1 MIAIDVSAAIR
12 QPGKVFE
19 FEYTGEPELEGIVF
33 LEPLVLKCTYTAIDK
48 GKAIKLKGA
57 YRTVIEEEC
66 VRCLDE
72 VPFEL
77 DRTFE
82 ELYSE
87 TETDEQLYTFSSDK
101 VILDK
106 MLYEDIMLHIPPHLL
121 CSEDCL
127 GICSEC
133 GANLNR
139 DKCTC
144 SPEAQIDESNPF
156 AKLKDLF

>member
-1 MIAIDVSAAIR
+1 MIAIDVSAALR

-19 FEYTGEPELEGIVF
+19 FEYTGEPELDNIDF
-33 LEPLVLKCTYTAIDK
+33 LEPLTLKCQYSAIDN
-48 GKAIKLKGA
+48 GKAIKLKGSYDA
-57 YRTVIEEEC
+57 LIREEC

-72 VPFEL
+72 VPFKL

-82 ELYSE
+82 EIFTEDE
-87 TETDEQLYTFSSDK
+87 TEEQLYTFEADK
-101 VILDK
+101 ITLDK

-121 CSEDCL
+121 CQEDCQ
-127 GICSEC
+127 GICGEC

-139 DKCTC
+139 EQCTC
-144 SPEAQIDESNPF
+144 SPEAPIDESNPF